1 MELKLYKLIVESSPN
16 MIWKSGIDGKCDYF
30 NNTWLG
36 FTGKTLEQEMGNG
49 WAEGVHP
56 DDLESCLKIYL
67 ESFSQRQP
75 FEMEYR
81 LLRFDG
87 EYRWIDDR
95 GVPFY
100 NDNGNFAGYIGSC
113 IDVTEKVEGEQ
124 LRKEAQVD
132 GLTGTN
138 NRQFFEKLFKTEFEK
153 AIKYRTMLSVIL
165 MDVDDFKSINDVYGH
180 LIGDQV
186 LTNVVNVIESSL
198 RDSDF
203 CGRYGGEEFVV
214 ALPNTSLE
222 QAIKVAERLRQQI
235 ENNSVEIEGR
245 KIKVTVSLGVTQLSN
260 EKEAYRLID
269 KADKAMY
276 SSKTRGKNQVTIA
289 D

>member
-87 EYRWIDDR
+87 EYRWINDR

-245 KIKVTVSLGVTQLSN
+245 KIKVTVSLGVTQLSD